1 MRRRLTSAAA
11 AAASALALTG
21 LAGAAQPAP
30 APNGSLSIAGQ
41 AKKCKGVMAKI
52 GGKRVCLAEG
62 KPCKAKYER
71 AYERHGYV
79 CRSGIL
85 FEKPAVIPAAQV
97 VATIPVGA
105 GPASIRYLAESI
117 WVRNNPDGTVSRIDP
132 ATNTVV
138 ATIRVGDGEGD
149 IAYGDGSIWV
159 TSSEP
164 ATVSRIDPVT
174 NTVVATIP
182 TGGQGTWGLAS
193 TPGAI
198 WAANHRHSTT
208 EKPIVVRIDTA
219 TNRVVWTGGVGIA
232 SFDGTGG
239 PFLMTAA
246 FGSVWSQV
254 SNNSEADRIDPVDN
268 SITRIPSYPCDGVP
282 AAVADAVWFSSN
294 CLHALLKID
303 PATNTIVA
311 RVPYPANGALV
322 GPIAVDG
329 SFLWA
334 TMAPGLLA
342 RFDAA
347 NGKVVG
353 TWRHPAEG
361 LFGGPASVA
370 YGVGSIWVSDTPR
383 RRVLRL
389 SP

>member
-1 MRRRLTSAAA
+1 VRRRLTTGAAV
-11 AAASALALTG
+11 ASALALTA
-21 LAGAAQPAP
+21 LAGAAQPAH

-62 KPCKAKYER
+62 RPCKAKYER
-71 AYERHGYV
+71 AYERFGYV
-79 CRSGIL
+79 CRGGTVYK
-85 FEKPAVIPAAQV
+85 KPAVVPAAQV
-97 VATIPVGA
+97 VAKIPVGA
-105 GPASIRYLAESI
+105 GPTSIRYLDGSV

-132 ATNTVV
+132 TTNAVV
-138 ATIRVGDGEGD
+138 ATIKVGDGEGD
-149 IAYGDGSIWV
+149 IADGDGSIWV
-159 TSSEP
+159 ASSEP

-182 TGGQGTWGLAS
+182 TGGQGTWGLTS

-208 EKPIVVRIDTA
+208 EKPTVVRIDTA
-219 TNRVVWTGGVGIA
+219 TNRVVWTGRVGIA

-246 FGSVWSQV
+246 FGSVWTQV
-254 SNNSEADRIDPVDN
+254 SNNSEIDRIDPRDN
-268 SITRIPSYPCDGVP
+268 SITRISSYPCDGVP
-282 AAVADAVWFSSN
+282 AAVGDAVWFSAN
-294 CLHALLKID
+294 CLHALQRVD

-311 RVPYPANGALV
+311 KLSYPGNAALV

-342 RFDAA
+342 RFDPAS
-347 NGKVVG
+347 GKVVG
-353 TWRHPAEG
+353 TWRHPAKG
-361 LFGGPASVA
+361 LFDNPAPVTYGDGSV
-370 YGVGSIWVSDTPR
+370 WVTDNPG

-389 SP
+389 QPS